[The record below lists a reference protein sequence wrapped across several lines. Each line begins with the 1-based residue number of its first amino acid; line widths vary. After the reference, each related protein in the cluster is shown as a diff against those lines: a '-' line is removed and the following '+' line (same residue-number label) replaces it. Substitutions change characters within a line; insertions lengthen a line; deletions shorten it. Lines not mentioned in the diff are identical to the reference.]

1 MKNNKEIFEE
11 SLDLVCKITR
21 LDKTDILSKSRV
33 RSIVNARKTLVYY
46 MKSNYDLRWVDMA
59 NMLNLNHA
67 TIIHYYKCINDN
79 YMYDRDIRSL
89 KFRIDLIDD
98 TGRIN
103 LRKKILGILNH
114 RPYLKTYKK
123 VNALLDLIEY
133 EKENISR

>member
-114 RPYLKTYKK
+114 KPYLKIYKK